1 MAKYNGSGWHK
12 ESVRHSRAKRYGR
25 AGGKYA
31 KQQIMPTENWNPIPS
46 NKRYMKISKL
56 PKGMTYSG
64 SNEHGGIWY
73 DKKGRTYIINYDKKY
88 AEKLNTKKKNF
99 GSYTPN
105 NIKGGLAD
113 NINPK
118 YFNQLELGKGIK
130 VELEHTNDPK
140 IAREIATDHLSENPK
155 YYEELEKIEGKTKP
169 ITVKVSHKEIRRD
182 KNQLEKDLQKSIEET
197 QYPDEKK
204 RLEHLYRELREA
216 DNHTKLKRFYNEY
229 GSTLKTLGMAI
240 PFYFLAPVITA
251 GIIIGATVTGDVP
264 SNMVAIR
271 MAVPLTASLIGTLGV
286 KYSVRTLQAIKQREK
301 EIIKEKSQELRD
313 NTILPEKEIKIIAK
327 RVAQQELKNTK
338 LVTELSV

>member
-1 MAKYNGSGWHK
+1 MAKYDGSGWHK
-12 ESVRHSRAKRYGR
+12 QSVRHSRARRYGK
-25 AGGKYA
+25 AGGKYLSGIT
-31 KQQIMPTENWNPIPS
+31 KQQLEQAEFNAKVFPSWENKELYRRLKAS
-46 NKRYMKISKL
+46 VHTDKL
-56 PKGMTYSG
+56 LMGK
-64 SNEHGGIWY
+64 
-73 DKKGRTYIINYDKKY
+73 
-88 AEKLNTKKKNF
+88 KKKNF
-99 GSYTPN
+99 GGYTPN
-105 NIKGGLAD
+105 NIRGGLAD
-113 NINPK
+113 NVNPK
-118 YFNQLELGKGIK
+118 YFNQLELSKGIK

-169 ITVKVSHKEIRRD
+169 IVVKVSHKEIRRD
-182 KNQLEKDLQKSIEET
+182 KNQLEKDLQKSIEKT

-216 DNHTKLKRFYNEY
+216 DNHSKLKRFYDEY
-229 GSTLKTLGMAI
+229 GATLKTLGMAI
-240 PFYFLAPVITA
+240 PFYFLAPLITA
-251 GIIIGATVTGDVP
+251 GIILGATVTGDVP
-264 SNMVAIR
+264 ANLLAVR

-286 KYSVRTLQAIKQREK
+286 KYGVRTLQAIKQREK

>member
-1 MAKYNGSGWHK
+1 MID
-12 ESVRHSRAKRYGR
+12 ES
-25 AGGKYA
+25 
-31 KQQIMPTENWNPIPS
+31 
-46 NKRYMKISKL
+46 
-56 PKGMTYSG
+56 KGMSKAKWERLWNIAHSPPSKKSIEANKKFISDFENMKDNAELRAL
-64 SNEHGGIWY
+64 SNISLQRRLNDNEYQRFMELGRKAGIMMEV
-73 DKKGRTYIINYDKKY
+73 KT
-88 AEKLNTKKKNF
+88 KKNF
-99 GSYTPN
+99 GGYTPN
-105 NIKGGLAD
+105 MIKGGLAD

-229 GSTLKTLGMAI
+229 GATLKTLGMAI

-264 SNMVAIR
+264 ANMVAIR